1 MNSPAYQIRLMESG
15 EEAQVCKLVERVFIA
30 NEASEISQQSISL
43 FLSYANPV
51 RMAERVGQDFCF
63 VLVAVQE
70 DQLIGMIEVRNYN
83 HIALLF
89 VDDGHQRQG
98 IASALLEGAI
108 AKCREKNPTLRR
120 ITVNA
125 SPYGLPVYAHWGFHP
140 IGEEIEMDGMLFTQ
154 MALDFPEDVD

>member
-15 EEAQVCKLVERVFIA
+15 EEAQVCKLVERLFIK
-30 NEASEISQQSISL
+30 NEANEISQQSISL

-51 RMAERVGQDFCF
+51 RMAERVAQDFCF
-63 VLVAVQE
+63 VLVAVQD

-98 IASALLEGAI
+98 IASSLLEVAI
-108 AKCREKNPTLRR
+108 KKCREKNAALRR

-140 IGEEIEMDGMLFTQ
+140 IGEEVEMDGMLFTQ
-154 MALDFPEDVD
+154 MALDFPEDAD

>member
-15 EEAQVCKLVERVFIA
+15 EEAPVRKLVERVFIA
-30 NEASEISQQSISL
+30 NEASEICQQSISL

-51 RMAERVGQDFCF
+51 RMAERVAQDFCV
-63 VLVAVQE
+63 VLVAVQA

-89 VDDGHQRQG
+89 VDDEHQRQG
-98 IASALLEGAI
+98 IASSLLEVAI
-108 AKCREKNPTLRR
+108 EKCREKNAALRR

-140 IGEEIEMDGMLFTQ
+140 IGEEIEVDGMLFTQ

>member
-15 EEAQVCKLVERVFIA
+15 EEAQVCKLVERLFIK
-30 NEASEISQQSISL
+30 NEANEISQQSISL

-51 RMAERVGQDFCF
+51 RMAERVAQDFCF
-63 VLVAVQE
+63 VLVAVQA

-89 VDDGHQRQG
+89 VDDEHQRQG
-98 IASALLEGAI
+98 IASSLLEVAI
-108 AKCREKNPTLRR
+108 EKCREKNAALRR

>member
-15 EEAQVCKLVERVFIA
+15 EEAQICKLVERLFLK
-30 NEASEISQQSISL
+30 NEAGVISQQGISL

-51 RMAERVGQDFCF
+51 RMAERVAQDFCF

-70 DQLIGMIEVRNYN
+70 DQLIGMMEVRNYN

-98 IASALLEGAI
+98 IASSLLEAAI
-108 AKCREKNPTLRR
+108 EKCREKNAALRR

-140 IGEEIEMDGMLFTQ
+140 IGEEVEMDGMLFTQ
-154 MALDFPEDVD
+154 MALDFPEDAD

>member
-1 MNSPAYQIRLMESG
+1 MVKSVI
-15 EEAQVCKLVERVFIA
+15 IA
-30 NEASEISQQSISL
+30 NDTSEISQLSISL
-43 FLSYANPV
+43 ILSYANPV
-51 RMAERVGQDFCF
+51 PMSERMAKDFCI
-63 VLVAVQE
+63 VLVAVQA

-89 VDDGHQRQG
+89 VDDEHQRQG
-98 IASALLEGAI
+98 IASSLLEVAI
-108 AKCREKNPTLRR
+108 EKCREKNAALRR

-140 IGEEIEMDGMLFTQ
+140 IGEEIEVDGMLFTQ

>member
-15 EEAQVCKLVERVFIA
+15 EEAQVCKLVERVFMA

-51 RMAERVGQDFCF
+51 RMAERVAQDFSF
-63 VLVAVQE
+63 VLVAVQA

-89 VDDGHQRQG
+89 VDDEHQRQG
-98 IASALLEGAI
+98 VASGLLDSAI
-108 AKCREKNPTLRR
+108 ARCREKNLALRR

-125 SPYGLPVYAHWGFHP
+125 SPNGLPVYAHWGFHP
-140 IGEEIEMDGMLFTQ
+140 IGEEIEVDGMLFTQ
-154 MALDFPEDVD
+154 MALDFLEGRE